1 MSDPNYVRGDGG
13 YTLTSAQLTKLQA
26 MKAWL
31 DSAINA
37 DPGAEGLAAQ
47 CYKVLLAFAS
57 GITVPVY

>member
-47 CYKVLLAFAS
+47 CYKVL
-57 GITVPVY
+57 